1 MRTDD
6 DPAAPAPDDDPGQP
20 FDGPGQPDDPGA
32 ARPDDD
38 AAPDGASAPR
48 PDGAAAARPDE
59 AATRPDE
66 AAAPR
71 PDEAALLGALAERET
86 AYGLLQRG
94 TALLARRHHAQAAV
108 ILERARRLEPGKGS
122 IVEPLARAYYNGG
135 RIPEAAEAFAQLIEI
150 DPTAAYGHF
159 GLGQSLKRLGRRDEA
174 RRHLRIAVAMAP
186 GSKLYRSAL
195 ERLG

>member
-1 MRTDD
+1 VRTDD
-6 DPAAPAPDDDPGQP
+6 DPAAPVPDDDSGQADDRSGKP
-20 FDGPGQPDDPGA
+20 EGPDV
-32 ARPDDD
+32 
-38 AAPDGASAPR
+38 
-48 PDGAAAARPDE
+48 
-59 AATRPDE
+59 
-66 AAAPR
+66 
-71 PDEAALLGALAERET
+71 AALLGALAERET

-94 TALLARRHHAQAAV
+94 QALLARRHHAQAAV

-186 GSKLYRSAL
+186 GSTLYRSAL